1 MICLLSLLIL
11 IPLECQ
17 ARGPAGIDIDQF
29 KQETEIFEG
38 IVKQIL
44 LQNFTDPFAI
54 TADPKGAYL
63 EGYGLALG
71 FHVSVNR
78 ARIRVPSIFSDS
90 NPTRTAPAGKRTKAA
105 QIQLIKRIMVQ
116 CLADYG
122 NTVKHLAA
130 HDKISITAHVEDRNE
145 LDPAKSTTVIVLTV
159 SKDDL
164 DQLSTKKI
172 TPEIFR
178 ERVRILEY

>member
-1 MICLLSLLIL
+1 MSQRLICILSLLML
-11 IPLECQ
+11 ITLEGQ
-17 ARGPAGIDIDQF
+17 ARGPAGIDIDLF
-29 KQETEIFEG
+29 KRETQIFEG

-54 TADPKGAYL
+54 TGDPKGAYL

-78 ARIRVPSIFSDS
+78 ARIRAPSIFGGSS
-90 NPTRTAPAGKRTKAA
+90 SAKSAPAGKKTKAA

-116 CLADYG
+116 CLEDYG

-130 HDKISITAHVEDRNE
+130 HDKITITAHVEDRNE
-145 LDPAKSTTVIVLTV
+145 LDPAKNTTVLVFTV

-164 DQLSTKKI
+164 DQLAIKKI
-172 TPEIFR
+172 TP
-178 ERVRILEY
+178 